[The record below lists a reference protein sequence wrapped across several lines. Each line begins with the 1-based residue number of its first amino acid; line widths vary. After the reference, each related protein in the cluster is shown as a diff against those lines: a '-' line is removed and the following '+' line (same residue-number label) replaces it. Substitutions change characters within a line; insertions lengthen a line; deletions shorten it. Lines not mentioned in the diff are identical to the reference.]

1 MASAGRLVSDGEHR
15 LARLVRAMG
24 EMVSALEAK
33 LVLGERRLARLSD
46 MRSEIDS
53 LASKAHPASLPSVLR
68 SLTVLDA
75 ELKQVLIEVES
86 LRRQLLEANGREK
99 AISVRLRLLRDVAE
113 RKISEEQALETSLIM
128 MAKASGKR
136 GVV

>member
-1 MASAGRLVSDGEHR
+1 MNDREYR

-24 EMVSALEAK
+24 EVVSALEAK
-33 LVLGERRLARLSD
+33 LVLGERRLAGLSV

-53 LASKAHPASLPSVLR
+53 LASKAHPASLPAVLR

-75 ELKQVLIEVES
+75 ELEQALIEVES
-86 LRRQLLEANGREK
+86 LRRQLLEAKGREK
-99 AISVRLRLLRDVAE
+99 VISVRLRLLRDEVE
-113 RKISEEQALETSLIM
+113 RKVAEEQALEASLLM

-136 GVV
+136 GVVC